1 MYKLLHYLLYKINC
15 QENIFF
21 GHIFTFVWW
30 LKTELMLHFLI
41 QNYMKCMNG
50 SLFYVDDFIYN
61 GYIRVIFGIIEST
74 PFYSNEHGDDHSP
87 SDCCSINQ
95 THPVTLN
102 TLGAAIAAS
111 SSIPLSLFSS
121 QYLIP

>member
-1 MYKLLHYLLYKINC
+1 MSRKY
-15 QENIFF
+15 F
-21 GHIFTFVWW
+21 
-30 LKTELMLHFLI
+30 FLI
-41 QNYMKCMNG
+41 FLHLFGDKRLNVTFANSKLYEMLTG

-61 GYIRVIFGIIEST
+61 GYIRVTFGLIEST

>member
-1 MYKLLHYLLYKINC
+1 MNAYGQFVLCLQLSIMDIYVL
-15 QENIFF
+15 FF
-21 GHIFTFVWW
+21 G
-30 LKTELMLHFLI
+30 L
-41 QNYMKCMNG
+41 
-50 SLFYVDDFIYN
+50 
-61 GYIRVIFGIIEST
+61 IEST
-74 PFYSNEHGDDHSP
+74 PFYSNEHGDEHSP

-111 SSIPLSLFSS
+111 SSIPLLLFSS

>member
-1 MYKLLHYLLYKINC
+1 
-15 QENIFF
+15 
-21 GHIFTFVWW
+21 
-30 LKTELMLHFLI
+30 MLI
-41 QNYMKCMNG
+41 G
-50 SLFYVDDFIYN
+50 SLFNVDDFIYN
-61 GYIRVIFGIIEST
+61 GYIRVIFGLIEST

>member
-1 MYKLLHYLLYKINC
+1 
-15 QENIFF
+15 
-21 GHIFTFVWW
+21 
-30 LKTELMLHFLI
+30 MLHFLI
-41 QNYMKCMNG
+41 QNYMKCMKG